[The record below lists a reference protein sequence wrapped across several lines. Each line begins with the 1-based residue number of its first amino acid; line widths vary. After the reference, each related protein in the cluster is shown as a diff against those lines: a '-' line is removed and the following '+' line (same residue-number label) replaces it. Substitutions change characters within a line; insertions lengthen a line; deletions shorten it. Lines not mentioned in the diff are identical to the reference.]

1 VQESSDD
8 RVRAGEVRF
17 IPLSVGETIRP
28 EDGSGRTAGSF
39 FADLIDDRGIE
50 LNDKDILVLSSKV
63 VGILEGARPPFPE
76 GTDPRPGIPQ
86 GPA

>member
-1 VQESSDD
+1 VKESSDD

-50 LNDKDILVLSSKV
+50 LNV
-63 VGILEGARPPFPE
+63 EGGR
-76 GTDPRPGIPQ
+76 DPRRGTGQ
-86 GPA
+86 AR